1 MSPHGSAKARPLAL
15 VVLAAGKGTRLT
27 ATEDTPPKVLVECL
41 GVPLI
46 EHLRRAVSRLGP
58 TRTVVVT
65 GHKAETVD
73 AWLGQHWSDA
83 TPVLQQPQLGTG
95 HALQLAMAA
104 IPDFEGDVVVV
115 YGDVPQLSPSDLE
128 MLLRRHRELAAD
140 ATVLTG
146 ITDDPQAL
154 GRILRY
160 EDGRFCR
167 IVEAKDAADRP
178 EILAIKEFNSGIYAF
193 DARTLRPAIAALT
206 SDNAQGELYA
216 TDAVRNIADAGNRVA
231 LVVAQHPD
239 ALRGVN
245 DWNELADA
253 YGLLRRRIAADHMS
267 RGVTIVDPGTTVIEA
282 DVEIDAG
289 ARILPFTYIERGCR
303 IGRGA
308 VVGPYARLRGE
319 AVLEAGA
326 QIGNFVEV
334 KNSHIGVGAKAKHL
348 TYLGDATVGEGA
360 NVGCGVITANYDGKN
375 KHRTEIGPRA
385 SIGSGTVLVAPVKVG
400 DGGTTGANAVVTAG
414 KDVPPGATVVGVPA
428 RVLGGTRDAKA
439 ASDTEEAAG

>member
-1 MSPHGSAKARPLAL
+1 MSPHDAAARPLAL

-46 EHLRRAVSRLGP
+46 EHVRRAMTRLGP
-58 TRTVVVT
+58 TKTVVVT
-65 GHKAETVD
+65 GHNAEKVD
-73 AWLGQHWSDA
+73 AWLGANWPEA

-95 HALQLAMAA
+95 HAVQLALEA
-104 IPDFEGDVVVV
+104 IPDFEGDIVVV

-128 MLLRRHRELAAD
+128 NMLRRHREMAAA

-146 ITDDPQAL
+146 LTDNPQDL

-193 DARTLRPAIAALT
+193 EAEALRPAIQALE

-216 TDAVRNIADAGNRVA
+216 TDAVRHIADAGHRVA
-231 LVVAQHPD
+231 LVVAQYPD
-239 ALRGVN
+239 ALKGVN
-245 DWNELADA
+245 DWSELASA

-267 RGVTIVDPGTTVIEA
+267 KGVTIVDPDTTVIEA
-282 DVEIDAG
+282 DVEIAAG

-303 IGRGA
+303 IGRAA
-308 VVGPYARLRGE
+308 VVGPYARLRGK

-334 KNSHIGVGAKAKHL
+334 KNSHIGTGAKAKHL
-348 TYLGDATVGEGA
+348 TYLGDATVGDGA

-375 KHRTEIGPRA
+375 KHKTEIGPGA
-385 SIGSGTVLVAPVKVG
+385 SIGSGTVLVAPVSIG
-400 DGGTTGANAVVTAG
+400 DGSTTGANAVVTAG
-414 KDVPPGATVVGVPA
+414 KDVPAGATVVGVPA
-428 RVLGGTRDAKA
+428 RVIEPKA
-439 ASDTEEAAG
+439 EPASETEEAAG